1 MFKKYPFKRHVFLKK
16 LPVFD
21 KNKKNKLQHLTI
33 KRTSVFT

>member
-1 MFKKYPFKRHVFLKK
+1 MFKNYRFKRHVFLKK

-21 KNKKNKLQHLTI
+21 KNKKNKLQHLTL